1 MYQFMKTRKQ
11 HHRTLAAPK
20 TTVVTPKEENPV
32 PAAEV
37 PSEVV
42 STTVPIAE
50 KPLRRSS
57 RIINCPKVQSF
68 QARKEGM

>member
-37 PSEVV
+37 PPEVV

-50 KPLRRSS
+50 KLL
-57 RIINCPKVQSF
+57 VQ
-68 QARKEGM
+68 